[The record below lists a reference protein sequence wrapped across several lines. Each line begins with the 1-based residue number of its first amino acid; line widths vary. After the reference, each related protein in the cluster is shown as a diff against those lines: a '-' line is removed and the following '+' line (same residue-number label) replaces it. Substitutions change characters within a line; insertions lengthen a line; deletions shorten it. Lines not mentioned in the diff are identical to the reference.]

1 MCREQKRNSFTR
13 FEIDRKKNKK
23 SIKKI
28 LEQTLM
34 LEPKLKCFGIA
45 CRWLTVLVILLKQW
59 QEVKKVHLLHLLV
72 HLYVQYLCLTISIFF
87 VLPIL
92 F

>member
-45 CRWLTVLVILLKQW
+45 CRWLTVLVILLKQ
-59 QEVKKVHLLHLLV
+59 
-72 HLYVQYLCLTISIFF
+72 
-87 VLPIL
+87 
-92 F
+92 